1 VEDDPARGKKHRVEL
16 DKLDTKARLKTL
28 DKYVRAELRR
38 EATSEAMAKVRA
50 RSRPEAAKK
59 IHKVLTH
66 LAKLRKA
73 HPKEFDKVV
82 NQIEEEWF
90 KSHCLAQQNRILR
103 AQLKGRLQRSDAE
116 RATRQP
122 AGIY

>member
-1 VEDDPARGKKHRVEL
+1 MDGKPTDHDPRWKMIQRVEKKHRVEL

-59 IHKVLTH
+59 IHKVPTH

-82 NQIEEEWF
+82 NQIEEIVQEPLIRPT
-90 KSHCLAQQNRILR
+90 KPDPQGAV
-103 AQLKGRLQRSDAE
+103 E
-116 RATRQP
+116 RAAAALRR
-122 AGIY
+122 

>member
-1 VEDDPARGKKHRVEL
+1 MVGKPTDHDPRWKMIQRVEKKHRVEL
-16 DKLDTKARLKTL
+16 DKLDTKARLKAL

-38 EATSEAMAKVRA
+38 EAASEAMAKVRA

-59 IHKVLTH
+59 IYKALTQ
-66 LAKLRKA
+66 LSKLQKA

-90 KSHCLAQQNRILR
+90 KSH
-103 AQLKGRLQRSDAE
+103 
-116 RATRQP
+116 
-122 AGIY
+122 

>member
-1 VEDDPARGKKHRVEL
+1 
-16 DKLDTKARLKTL
+16 
-28 DKYVRAELRR
+28 
-38 EATSEAMAKVRA
+38 MAKVRA

-90 KSHCLAQQNRILR
+90 KSH
-103 AQLKGRLQRSDAE
+103 
-116 RATRQP
+116 
-122 AGIY
+122 